1 MNKLHTIMAAAMTT
15 IGVLTA
21 AASTSLPH
29 ATPASQGIDPKAVI
43 TLVDSLQALPATEI
57 HHLMIVRNGHIVA
70 EGHTAPFQ
78 RTDKHTLFSCSKTM
92 MSLAVGIAIGENRL
106 RLTDRM
112 ASFFPNALP
121 DTIGDGLASLTVRHL
136 LTMDAGA
143 YTPTNLP
150 MQASNWERAFL
161 ANPKL
166 GTDHRFRYDS
176 FCTYMLS
183 AIVQRV
189 TGQTVLNYLRPR
201 LLQPLGIT
209 EADWEQSPS
218 GVCVG
223 GWGMRL
229 TVESMAKVGQLML
242 DGGKWEGRQI
252 VPAQWVAEMQ
262 KTQIEWHPGN
272 EPSDLNQGY
281 GYQMWRCL
289 EPGVARA
296 DGAYGQFIIIDP
308 KRQLVVAINGISLD
322 RGPYAEL
329 RCVWRQLM
337 PGVKDAPLK
346 PNAKLQRAMER
357 KLGAM
362 ALPALAG
369 KASAKQLAGPSTM
382 RLERNELAISSI
394 TLAPSG
400 KGMMA
405 MTIVMD
411 DGATDTI
418 PLRHSGWARHTT
430 SMAPPFFNGTFS
442 LPLTSIKGLNPP
454 YSTAGCYAADGHG
467 TVTARVAYTNWIS
480 SRTFTFSG
488 LGTANPT
495 ITVTDNFNPG
505 KQHTLRCKN

>member
-1 MNKLHTIMAAAMTT
+1 MNKLQTAVAAAMAA
-15 IGVLTA
+15 IGILSA

-43 TLVDSLQALPATEI
+43 TLIDSLQALPATEI

-70 EGHTAPFQ
+70 EGHTTPFQ

-92 MSLAVGIAIGENRL
+92 TSLAVGIAIGENRL
-106 RLTDRM
+106 RLTDRV
-112 ASFFPNALP
+112 ACFFPDDLP
-121 DTIGDGLASLTVRHL
+121 DSICSGLADLTVRHL
-136 LTMDAGA
+136 LTMDAGT
-143 YTPTNLP
+143 YTPADLP
-150 MQASNWERAFL
+150 LHSSNWERAFL

-189 TGQTVLNYLRPR
+189 TGQTVLDYLRPR

-229 TVESMAKVGQLML
+229 TVESMAKVGQMML
-242 DGGKWEGRQI
+242 DGGKWDGRQI

-262 KTQIEWHPGN
+262 KTQIEWHPGK

-308 KRQLVVAINGISLD
+308 KRQLVVAMNGISLD

-337 PGVKDAPLK
+337 PGVKTAPL
-346 PNAKLQRAMER
+346 PANAKLQKALER
-357 KLGAM
+357 RLSAM
-362 ALPALAG
+362 ALPTLPG
-369 KASAKQLAGPSTM
+369 KASAKQLGSPVTL
-382 RLERNELAISSI
+382 RLEHNDLAMSDI
-394 TLAPSG
+394 TLAMSG
-400 KGMMA
+400 KDKMA

-411 DGATDTI
+411 DGTTDTI
-418 PLRHSGWARHTT
+418 PLSHGSWARHTT
-430 SMAPPFFNGTFS
+430 SLAPPFFNGAFS
-442 LPLTSIKGLNPP
+442 LPLTSIKGHNPS
-454 YSTAGCYAADGHG
+454 YTTAGCYAVEGNG
-467 TVTARVAYTNWIS
+467 TITARVAYTNWIS
-480 SRTFTFSG
+480 SRTFTFSR

-495 ITVTDNFNPG
+495 VTVTDNFAPG
-505 KQHTLRCKN
+505 KPHTLRCKN

>member
-15 IGVLTA
+15 ISVLTA

-29 ATPASQGIDPKAVI
+29 ATPASQGIDPKAII

-70 EGHTAPFQ
+70 EGHTAPFE

-92 MSLAVGIAIGENRL
+92 TALAVGIAIGENRL
-106 RLTDRM
+106 RLTDRV
-112 ASFFPNALP
+112 ASFFPDELP

-143 YTPTNLP
+143 YTPADLP
-150 MQASNWERAFL
+150 MRADNWTRAFL

-209 EADWEQSPS
+209 EADWEQSPD

-229 TVESMAKVGQLML
+229 TVESMAKVGQMML
-242 DGGKWEGRQI
+242 NGGKWDGRQI

-308 KRQLVVAINGISLD
+308 KRQLVVAMNGISLD

-337 PGVKDAPLK
+337 PGVNDAPL
-346 PNAKLQRAMER
+346 PANAKLQRAMER
-357 KLGAM
+357 KLAAM
-362 ALPALAG
+362 ALPTLPG
-369 KASAKQLAGPSTM
+369 KASAKQLQNPVTL
-382 RLERNELAISSI
+382 RLEHNELAMSGIS
-394 TLAPSG
+394 LAMRG
-400 KGMMA
+400 KGIMA

-411 DGATDTI
+411 DGTTDTI
-418 PLRHSGWARHTT
+418 PLRHGGWARHTS
-430 SMAPPFFNGTFS
+430 SMAPPFFNGAYS
-442 LPLTSIKGLNPP
+442 LPRTSIKGLNPP
-454 YSTAGCYAADGHG
+454 YSTAGCYAANADGS
-467 TVTARVAYTNWIS
+467 VTARVVYTNWIS
-480 SRTFTFSG
+480 SRTFTFNG
-488 LGTANPT
+488 LGSSSPT
-495 ITVTDNFNPG
+495 VTVTDNFAPG
-505 KQHTLRCKN
+505 KPLTLRCSN